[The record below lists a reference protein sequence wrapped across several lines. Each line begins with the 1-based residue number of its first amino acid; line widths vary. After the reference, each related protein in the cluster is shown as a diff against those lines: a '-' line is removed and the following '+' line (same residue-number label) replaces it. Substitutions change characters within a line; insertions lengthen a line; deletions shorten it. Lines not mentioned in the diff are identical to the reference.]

1 MRLTEK
7 YYYIYN
13 FMPKLKVPREPKPQ
27 KPPKE
32 PKRKKTDEKIL
43 QRSVIIRFVG
53 DAQTD
58 EERRKFLVE
67 MPTSFE

>member
-1 MRLTEK
+1 
-7 YYYIYN
+7 
-13 FMPKLKVPREPKPQ
+13 MPKLKVPREPKPP

-32 PKRKKTDEKIL
+32 HKTKKKDEKLL
-43 QRSVIIRFVG
+43 QRSVIIYNVG

-67 MPTSFE
+67 MPTSF

>member
-1 MRLTEK
+1 MRLTKK

-13 FMPKLKVPREPKPQ
+13 YMPKLKVPREPKPP

-32 PKRKKTDEKIL
+32 PKIKKKDEKLL
-43 QRSVIIRFVG
+43 QRSVIIHFVG

-58 EERRKFLVE
+58 EERRKFWVE
-67 MPTSFE
+67 MPTSF